1 VPSAA
6 GRLIVLA
13 ATGAALLLPGQATAQ
28 PWVLPEG
35 EGSVSILYHQVFVE
49 DHLFSR
55 GEPLDRGEIRSH
67 VLTTDFEYGL
77 TDRLSVRAL
86 LPYVA
91 SKYSGESP
99 HGFPPG
105 EAPHGFHQLDD
116 ETYNGG
122 FQDVRVEARYGW
134 REFPVVIAP
143 FVGVAVP
150 THDYEFFAHSSI
162 GPNLAE
168 LQLGTYVGGLRGPF
182 SFHGRLSFG
191 IYEQVAGRRRN
202 RSNIDADIGW
212 MPGRRVRLSIF
223 QTVQV
228 SHGGVHLHL
237 EDVLNGTMANHD
249 WWLHHDQLGRAN
261 LANVG
266 SGASVRLTPA
276 VTVHGSVQTTVAG
289 KNAHAAKYAFTF
301 GATWGFGTPYVHRS
315 STTGR

>member
-1 VPSAA
+1 MPSVA

-13 ATGAALLLPGQATAQ
+13 ATGTALLLPVRASGQA
-28 PWVLPEG
+28 WLLPKG
-35 EGSVSILYHQVFVE
+35 EGSVSILYHHLFVE

-55 GEPLDRGEIRSH
+55 GERLDRGEIRSH
-67 VLTTDFEYGL
+67 VLTTDIEYGL

-91 SKYSGESP
+91 SKYIGTSP
-99 HGFPPG
+99 HRFRG
-105 EAPHGFHQLDD
+105 EAPRDFHQLDD
-116 ETYNGG
+116 GTYNGG

-134 REFPVVIAP
+134 REFPVAIAP
-143 FVGVAVP
+143 FVGIAVP

-182 SFHGRLSFG
+182 SFQGRLSFG

-202 RSNIDADIGW
+202 RSNIDADVGW

-223 QTVQV
+223 QTAQV

-237 EDVLNGTMANHD
+237 EEVLNGTMANHD
-249 WWLHHDQLGRAN
+249 WWPHHDQLGRAN

-266 SGASVRLTPA
+266 SGVSVRLTPA
-276 VTVHGSVQTTVAG
+276 VTVHGSVQTTLAG
-289 KNAHAAKYAFTF
+289 KNAHAAKYALTF
-301 GATWGFGTPYVHRS
+301 GASWGFGTPYVHGS
-315 STTGR
+315 STSRR